1 MERRG
6 RDGSFKMSLLFPS
19 FEIAINGSLI
29 LGIELFHHVHKV
41 VHLLRSAATR
51 TPTFL
56 WQIER
61 SRRLIWVAEDGDGN
75 ID

>member
-1 MERRG
+1 
-6 RDGSFKMSLLFPS
+6 MSLLFPS

-29 LGIELFHHVHKV
+29 LGIELFHHVYKV
-41 VHLLRSAATR
+41 VHLLRSTVTR

-61 SRRLIWVAEDGDGN
+61 SQRLIWAAGDGDGN